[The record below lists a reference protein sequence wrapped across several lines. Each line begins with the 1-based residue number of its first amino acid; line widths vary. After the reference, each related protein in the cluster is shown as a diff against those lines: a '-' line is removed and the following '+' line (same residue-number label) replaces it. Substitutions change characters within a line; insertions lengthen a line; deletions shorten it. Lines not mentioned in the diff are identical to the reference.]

1 MGRFVMI
8 QENQKWTEGIAVQF
22 LTTTD
27 DLGKFLQKC
36 RFRIRKP
43 SFYPLNYGDGWP
55 PAGRVVDSIRQW
67 KRRASS
73 FA

>member
-43 SFYPLNYGDGWP
+43 SFYPLNYGDG
-55 PAGRVVDSIRQW
+55 
-67 KRRASS
+67 
-73 FA
+73 